1 MSNTNNAVAVQA
13 LENNGRIN
21 LEFGLRL
28 LINEAIERARLDSKE
43 PEGDAVVLALR
54 TALCVYV
61 REKAFTAVEI
71 AHEQL
76 EEALNQDR
84 TTLAQRGV
92 VAEIRAHELEQK
104 SPASGWL
111 EPRKS
116 EEG

>member
-28 LINEAIERARLDSKE
+28 LITEAAERVKLDGKE
-43 PEGDAVVLALR
+43 PECDAVVLALR
-54 TALCVYV
+54 TALCAYV
-61 REKAFTAVEI
+61 REKAFDAVES

-84 TTLAQRGV
+84 ATLAQRGV
-92 VAEIRAHELEQK
+92 VAEIRVRELEQK